1 MTARTSELLAKALDE
16 VGLTTMAKLAR
27 QDIFHD
33 FLSPHAT
40 PVLELATLLQ
50 GAVAGCPDKAR
61 AERIRQLGRR
71 VINGEFDAEFGRE
84 RRLGQERRGTG
95 DVQQTGERRMR
106 REDWFRLPLKLRQRW
121 WRETDYGL
129 KPPSEELT
137 EIINEETNSWGRP
150 NPDGIQGSD
159 GSNS

>member
-40 PVLELATLLQ
+40 PVLELATMLQ

-71 VINGEFDAEFGRE
+71 VVNGEFDADSEE
-84 RRLGQERRGTG
+84 S
-95 DVQQTGERRMR
+95 
-106 REDWFRLPLKLRQRW
+106 EDWAKSEEGQATFGEL
-121 WRETDYGL
+121 L
-129 KPPSEELT
+129 KPK
-137 EIINEETNSWGRP
+137 
-150 NPDGIQGSD
+150 
-159 GSNS
+159 